1 MGRCEG
7 RGEVNEREGSGTDD
21 ARFQAIIEAGGSKE

>member
-7 RGEVNEREGSGTDD
+7 GGVNEREGSGTDD
-21 ARFQAIIEAGGSKE
+21 ARFQAIIEAGGGKE